1 MDHRIPKVGVV
12 ISIVLAFGA
21 LITFIFL
28 NQRFQGPDPSAF
40 LRNPY
45 ELQARF
51 TDNKTLPT
59 KQPVLF
65 RGINVGTVTRVDY
78 DRGRRESVVTF
89 TLEPDFKLRE
99 DAVIRIGARSLLGD
113 PYLAVD
119 SRGTEGARELET
131 GDVVERTETS
141 VDFDE
146 ALAFLDEDG
155 RKSVKS
161 LIETVAEATT
171 APGNGE
177 RLNGTLAGVS
187 RTVNELHVL
196 TKTVRGQEPQIAELV
211 RSAGVVLT
219 TLGEREQSIR
229 TIVSGGRTTLEALG
243 SNTRSLEQGIDEL
256 PRLLA
261 SGRSS
266 LSQLRPLFAEAQ
278 PVFRKLGAASP
289 ALARALD
296 PKADVPLGDV
306 VADLNVI
313 LRGLGPLNK
322 EAVPTLRRLE
332 PLLKDLLPVVRAG
345 VPGARNLVPALSY
358 LTPRSKSI
366 ATGYALLAGALK
378 NSDAGGRYARVGF
391 GIDPRETLDQGNI
404 GQSNPYP
411 GPDDALDP
419 KPFTGDY
426 PRIVPCTVPSRSAP
440 KEPCK

>member
-12 ISIVLAFGA
+12 ISIVLAIGA

-28 NQRFQGPDPSAF
+28 NQRFQGPDPSSF

-45 ELQARF
+45 ELTARF

-59 KQPVLF
+59 KQPVLY

-78 DRGRRESVVTF
+78 DKDKRESVVTF
-89 TLEPDFKLRE
+89 TLEPDFKIRE

-119 SRGTEGARELET
+119 SRGSDGARELET
-131 GDVVERTETS
+131 GDEVQRTETS

-146 ALAFLDEDG
+146 ALAFLDEEG
-155 RKSVKS
+155 RKRVRS
-161 LIETVAEATT
+161 LITTVADATN

-196 TKTVRGQEPQIAELV
+196 TKTVRGQEPEIAELV
-211 RSAGVVLT
+211 KSANTVLT
-219 TLGEREQSIR
+219 TLGDREQSIR
-229 TIVSGGRTTLEALG
+229 TIVSSGRRTLDALG
-243 SNTRSLEQGIDEL
+243 SNTASLERGIDEL

-261 SGRSS
+261 SGRTS
-266 LSQLRPLFAEAQ
+266 LARLQPLFVEAR
-278 PVFRKLGAASP
+278 PVFDQLSTAAP
-289 ALARALD
+289 ALAKALD
-296 PKADVPLGDV
+296 PDADVPLGDV
-306 VADLNVI
+306 VGDLNVV
-313 LRGLGPLNK
+313 LRGLEPLNK
-322 EAVPTLRRLE
+322 EARPTFRRLE
-332 PLLKDLLPVVRAG
+332 PLLKDLLPVVQAG

-358 LTPRSKSI
+358 LTPRSGAI

-378 NSDAGGRYARVGF
+378 NTDARGRYARVGF
-391 GIDPRETLDQGNI
+391 DVSETNDPPDS
-404 GQSNPYP
+404 GQKNPYP
-411 GPDDALDP
+411 GPDDALNP
-419 KPFTGDY
+419 QPFTGQY
-426 PRIVPCTVPSRSAP
+426 PRIVPCTVPPRSTP

>member
-12 ISIVLAFGA
+12 ISILLAFGA
-21 LITFIFL
+21 LLTFIFL
-28 NQRFQGPDPSAF
+28 NQRFQGPDPTAF

-45 ELQARF
+45 ELKARF

-89 TLEPDFKLRE
+89 TLDPDFRLKQ

-119 SRGTEGARELET
+119 SRGSAGARELRSGEI
-131 GDVVERTETS
+131 VERTETS

-146 ALAFLDEDG
+146 ALAFLDEEG
-155 RKSVKS
+155 RRRVRS
-161 LIETVAEATT
+161 LITTVAQATN

-187 RTVNELHVL
+187 RTVNELHTL

-211 RSAGVVLT
+211 RSANTVLT
-219 TLGEREQSIR
+219 TLGDREQSIR
-229 TIVSGGRTTLEALG
+229 RIVTGGRSTLEALG
-243 SNTRSLEQGIDEL
+243 SNTASLERGLDEL
-256 PRLLA
+256 PRLLD
-261 SGRSS
+261 SGRTS
-266 LSQLRPLFAEAQ
+266 LTRLQPLFTEAR
-278 PVFRKLGAASP
+278 PVFLKLSDAAP

-296 PKADVPLGDV
+296 PKARVPLVDV
-306 VADLNVI
+306 VDDLNAI
-313 LRGLGPLNK
+313 LRGLKPLNA
-322 EAVPTLRRLE
+322 EAQPTLRRLE
-332 PLLKDLLPVVRAG
+332 PLLKDLLPVVQAG
-345 VPGARNLVPALSY
+345 VPGARNLVPALEY

-378 NSDAGGRYARVGF
+378 NRDAGGRYARVGF
-391 GIDPRETLDQGNI
+391 GIDLNETADGPET
-404 GQSNPYP
+404 GASNPYP

-426 PRIVPCTVPSRSAP
+426 PRIVPCTVPPRSTPKAP
-440 KEPCK
+440 CR

>member
-1 MDHRIPKVGVV
+1 VDHRIPRVGVV
-12 ISIVLAFGA
+12 ISIVLAIMA

-28 NQRFQGPDPSAF
+28 NQRFQGPDPASF

-45 ELQARF
+45 ELTARF

-59 KQPVLF
+59 KQPVLY

-78 DRGRRESVVTF
+78 DKDKRESVVTF
-89 TLEPDFKLRE
+89 TLEPDFRIRQ

-119 SRGTEGARELET
+119 SRGTDGSRELES
-131 GDVVERTETS
+131 GDEVERTETS

-146 ALAFLDEDG
+146 ALAFLDEEG
-155 RKSVKS
+155 RKRVRS
-161 LIETVAEATT
+161 LITTVAQGTA

-196 TKTVRGQEPQIAELV
+196 TKTVRGQEPEIAELV
-211 RSAGVVLT
+211 KSANTVLT
-219 TLGEREQSIR
+219 TLGDREESIR
-229 TIVSGGRTTLEALG
+229 TIVSSGRSTLEALG
-243 SNTRSLEQGIDEL
+243 SNTASLERGLDEL
-256 PRLLA
+256 PRLLS
-261 SGRSS
+261 SGRTS
-266 LSQLRPLFAEAQ
+266 LARLRPLFDEAR
-278 PVFRKLGAASP
+278 PVFTKLSTAAP
-289 ALARALD
+289 ELADALD
-296 PKADVPLGDV
+296 PDAKVPLGDV
-306 VADLNVI
+306 VGDLNVI
-313 LRGLGPLNK
+313 LRGLGPLND
-322 EAVPTLRRLE
+322 EARPTLRRLE

-358 LTPRSKSI
+358 LTPRSKAI

-378 NSDAGGRYARVGF
+378 NTDATGRYARVGF
-391 GIDPRETLDQGNI
+391 DISETGDPPEA
-404 GQSNPYP
+404 GQKNPYP

-419 KPFTGDY
+419 KPFTGEY
-426 PRIVPCTVPSRSAP
+426 PRIVPCTVPSRSTP